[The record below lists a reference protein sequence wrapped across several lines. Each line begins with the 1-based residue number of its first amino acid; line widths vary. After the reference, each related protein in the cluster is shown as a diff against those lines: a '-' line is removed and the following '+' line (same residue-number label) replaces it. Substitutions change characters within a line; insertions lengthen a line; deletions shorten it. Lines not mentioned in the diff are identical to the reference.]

1 MTLAA
6 QLRDLADAADAGA
19 LGRAAVE
26 RLTRALDCPALRRQ
40 RRDYWIRAAAEHVPD
55 VAALHALLVG
65 AAWRWRHWAQRYGG
79 APDRALPAEIAAF
92 RAYAAGPLPQSER
105 QLRNV
110 LRGNGRPRQFPPGV
124 ARVEPD
130 AHQQE
135 ADTWPAA

>member
-19 LGRAAVE
+19 LGPVAVE

-40 RRDYWIRAAAEHVPD
+40 QRDHWIRTCAEHVPD
-55 VAALHALLVG
+55 VAALHALLV
-65 AAWRWRHWAQRYGG
+65 AEQWRWRHWAQRYGG
-79 APDRALPAEIAAF
+79 PPGRALPAEVAAF
-92 RAYAAGPLPQSER
+92 NAYTAGPLPATAR

-110 LRGNGRPRQFPPGV
+110 LRGNRGPRQFPSGA

-130 AHQQE
+130 AQPQE
-135 ADTWPAA
+135 APKWPAA